1 MKNLNSKKA
10 RKEISALINSI
21 QARDL
26 MMDHYLEEM
35 TGSTAQN
42 AWEIHKAS
50 FDRARANRNKAIIEL
65 VEVYGIDHVHYED
78 IVAMSSI
85 DNTPW

>member
-1 MKNLNSKKA
+1 MKNLNNKKA
-10 RKEISALINSI
+10 RQELSALINTI

-42 AWEIHKAS
+42 DWEIHKAN
-50 FDRARANRNKAIIEL
+50 FDRARANRNKSIIEL
-65 VEVYGIDHVHYED
+65 VEVYGIHHVHYED
-78 IVAMSSI
+78 IIEERAEEEAA
-85 DNTPW
+85 